1 MSFNNP
7 FLKLVPVT
15 RFVTLPIR
23 SIPFSFSSFFFVQKR
38 VSEYDDRSYFIII

>member
-15 RFVTLPIR
+15 QFVTLPNR
-23 SIPFSFSSFFFVQKR
+23 SIPFSFFFFFVQKR
-38 VSEYDDRSYFIII
+38 VSEIDDRSYFIII